1 MTVSGPHANSATS
14 SKSSDSLVALVCL
27 TIASNHNPAW
37 ASAPVTER
45 AQEEGVSRFR
55 VSRIKSAVQGRFVS
69 LIEEASRRGPRG
81 RRPFRCGA

>member
-1 MTVSGPHANSATS
+1 MTVSGPYVNSTTP

-37 ASAPVTER
+37 VSAPVSER
-45 AQEEGVSRFR
+45 AQEEGLSRWR
-55 VSRIKSAVQGRFVS
+55 ISRIKAKVQGRIVS
-69 LIEEASRRGPRG
+69 LIELESRRG

>member
-1 MTVSGPHANSATS
+1 MTVSGTHANSAEA

-37 ASAPVTER
+37 ASAPVSDR
-45 AQEEGVSRFR
+45 AQEEGLSRFR
-55 VSRIKSAVQGRFVS
+55 ISRIKAAVQHQIVE
-69 LIEEASRRGPRG
+69 LIGKASRRG